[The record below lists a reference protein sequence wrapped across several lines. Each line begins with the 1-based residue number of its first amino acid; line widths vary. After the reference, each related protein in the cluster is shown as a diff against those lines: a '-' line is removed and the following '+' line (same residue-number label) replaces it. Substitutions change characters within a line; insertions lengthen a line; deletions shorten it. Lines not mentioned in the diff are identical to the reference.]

1 MPTLLICQVLLVDR
15 LGRRTLMLAGLA
27 GMFLSY
33 GMITIAYA
41 LQVNYTVYY
50 VRRQEI
56 LINKIIYL

>member
-1 MPTLLICQVLLVDR
+1 
-15 LGRRTLMLAGLA
+15 MLAGLA

-56 LINKIIYL
+56 LMNNCVLMINDCVLLQC